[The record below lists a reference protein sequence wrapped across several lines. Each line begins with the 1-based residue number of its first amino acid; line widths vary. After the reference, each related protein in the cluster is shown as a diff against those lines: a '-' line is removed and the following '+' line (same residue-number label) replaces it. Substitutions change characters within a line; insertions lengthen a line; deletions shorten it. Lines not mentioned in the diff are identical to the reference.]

1 MEILRGA
8 QYFLPPLLKQI
19 LVQKF
24 AHVAILTQVE
34 NLTKYTSIIF
44 GHHDV
49 SMIAHVA

>member
-24 AHVAILTQVE
+24 AHVAIFD
-34 NLTKYTSIIF
+34 TSRKIAKIHVYYF